1 MIYSITGTVTHKGDN
16 YVVLRAGGVGYM
28 IYVAAPLA
36 ARCSKNKRA
45 NLVCFHV
52 AEKQELY
59 GFADERERELFVR
72 LVSVSGVGP
81 KKAIKL
87 FDTFSAKEIAA
98 VVIASDV
105 EMLAGRGGIG
115 KKTASKIIL
124 ELKDKIQAPKGIV
137 VAHNKEASDVKA
149 ALSHLGY
156 TRNDIAYA
164 MDALSSKDGD
174 ARSQVKKALK
184 ILATRNNS

>member
-1 MIYSITGTVTHKGDN
+1 MIYSITGTVTHKGGDF
-16 YVVLRAGGVGYM
+16 VVVRAGGVGYM

-36 ARCSKNKRA
+36 ARLIKNKRA
-45 NLVCFHV
+45 DLVCFHV

-59 GFADERERELFVR
+59 GFADEKERDLFVR

-81 KKAIKL
+81 KKAMKL
-87 FDTFSAKEIAA
+87 FDAFSAKEIAA
-98 VVIASDV
+98 VVVASDV
-105 EMLAGRGGIG
+105 DMLAGRGGIG

-124 ELKDKIQAPKGIV
+124 ELKDKIQAPKGVSIFR
-137 VAHNKEASDVKA
+137 NDEAADIKA

-164 MDALSSKDGD
+164 MDALSPKDGD
-174 ARSQVKKALK
+174 ARAQVKKALK
-184 ILATRNNS
+184 ILAARNNS